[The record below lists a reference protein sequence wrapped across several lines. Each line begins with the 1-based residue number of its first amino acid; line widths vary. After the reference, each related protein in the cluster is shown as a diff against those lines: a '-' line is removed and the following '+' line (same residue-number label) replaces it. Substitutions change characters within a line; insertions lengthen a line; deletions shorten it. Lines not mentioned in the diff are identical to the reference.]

1 MTCINM
7 NVCLGVEAAYAV
19 KCSIQCGDNRAVK
32 CATKRGDDRGVK
44 CATKRGDNRQ

>member
-7 NVCLGVEAAYAV
+7 NVCLGVEAAY
-19 KCSIQCGDNRAVK
+19 AVK